1 MQNVAVNGPRC
12 HSKVSFPI
20 VSKSIWPSR
29 ITDVTN
35 RKLYATKYN
44 VEMKLHNV
52 CFYIFNISVHGKE
65 FYFCQDMYFFVSV
78 CSGLETRPRG
88 FPAVGKVIEEQP
100 QLLRPGTTAIVPR
113 PCFPQLLPEITESG
127 RETKTGP
134 LRSHGTPL
142 LSDFGLSTSPGT
154 WSKLC

>member
-1 MQNVAVNGPRC
+1 MQNVAVNGPQC

-100 QLLRPGTTAIVPR
+100 QLLRPEPR
-113 PCFPQLLPEITESG
+113 LLYRG
-127 RETKTGP
+127 HA
-134 LRSHGTPL
+134 SHSCSRKLVSLAGKLKQVHLGAMGL
-142 LSDFGLSTSPGT
+142 L
-154 WSKLC
+154 C